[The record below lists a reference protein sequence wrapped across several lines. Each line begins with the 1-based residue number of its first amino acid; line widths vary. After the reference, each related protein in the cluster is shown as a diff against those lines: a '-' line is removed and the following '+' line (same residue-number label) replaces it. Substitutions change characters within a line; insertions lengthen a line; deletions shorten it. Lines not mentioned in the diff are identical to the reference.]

1 MTRVL
6 SLPETFS
13 GELLS
18 AIDWLDSND
27 RNRSTELFANNADN
41 TDENNNADNMMVL
54 VFIIII
60 SSSSSSKLTILPTS
74 VSTRR

>member
-1 MTRVL
+1 MTGVL

-13 GELLS
+13 GEFLS

-27 RNRSTELFANNADN
+27 RNRSTELFANNAD
-41 TDENNNADNMMVL
+41 ENNNADNMMVL
-54 VFIIII
+54 FFIIII
-60 SSSSSSKLTILPTS
+60 NSSSSSKLTILPTS